1 MPHKWEHERKKGSIT
16 SSLKVDRQ
24 SRVGSRKSKK
34 FRSISRS
41 LILCNTKDT
50 DDGSSPDE
58 KCPDP
63 IEISTSW
70 DQEKIDSCPRL
81 QVLCTSEP
89 DDSTPYPL
97 VITSVIQS
105 KDDGSESCKNM
116 RRKFFIQDGC
126 IWRLCI
132 ATGNDGLGIQVSRTP
147 NCTSLGK
154 GFTVRQ
160 VINGGA
166 AHRDGRLSPGDELL
180 TLNGQSLN
188 ELTNK
193 EAESLIQSATGLV
206 NLVIANKNSLGEA
219 GWKEDVFFYDL
230 AMVPLAAEEERY
242 HSVAHCDRI
251 PPNSSTKTRLQEES
265 STGVCNERPV
275 KMEIQTNCFLHSKA
289 SCQRTRSNSTSVNPY
304 WMGEIDYPVT
314 KKSTAYRD
322 RQPHSLYSN
331 RKSLSQQL
339 DCSVG
344 RGPAVSR
351 PSRSLSTAQLTHTT
365 CGSQASVISN
375 IVLMKGQGKGL
386 GFSIV
391 GGKDSIY
398 GPIGIYVK
406 TIFPGG
412 AAAADGRLQEG
423 DEILELNGESMY
435 GLTHY
440 DALQKFKQAKKGLL
454 TLTVRT
460 SLSTPYSASSYLSSH
475 LCRSLSSSTR
485 ITKENSSFSS
495 DGAAVSLSTTKP
507 NDRVIMEVSL
517 NKEAGVGLGIGLCSV
532 PYSQCISGIFIHT
545 LSPGSVAHMDGRL
558 RCGDEII
565 EINEA
570 PVQNMTLNEVYAV
583 LSHCSPGAVQ
593 IIISRHPDP
602 QVSEQQLKEAVS
614 QAVENNRFG
623 RERQQWN
630 TEGVKRL
637 ETSWHGRYQ
646 HEKHIEKNTAY
657 CNRRSQKLMT
667 RSSSDS
673 SYNPRSSCSNG
684 TPYQLAD
691 MKAKVHS
698 IDVPITRQP
707 GLLDSLSRT
716 SLENHSPPT
725 GNEAGHPSQNI
736 KKSMEIL
743 VRKPKSSKP
752 KPPPRKYF
760 KQDCTDTDECNTDM
774 KEKPMLQDDGSPSS
788 ANVQEAGDLLLQGNK
803 TVITHSLSA
812 TSITPRGTEHSA
824 AVSADRDQERKA
836 NPGNPISSIQRPVL
850 RRQPRVDYSLD
861 TTAEDPWVRISD
873 CIKSLFNPTM
883 SEESSHLDL
892 DPKNNTNEEN
902 ESPSCPD
909 VVLQKSEAEADGSK
923 AHNSDESDTGKRGP
937 PVAPKPAWFRQSLK
951 GLKKGNSDINTRADQ
966 SSIDLQSV
974 SGKERGSNISRASPR
989 GSSIK
994 QRINSFETFSAPQ
1007 SPEKGNRKPSPK
1019 PSVWKENSPS
1029 PKPSVWRENS
1039 PSPKPSVWRESSPSP
1054 KPSVQK
1060 ENSPSPKEPESP
1072 AVHLN
1077 QATYNEGSDNS
1088 QLQSTPSVVTVE
1100 TLSLH
1105 RSCSPK
1111 EALAPS
1117 PKRSNSTSTEISL
1130 DLLSSQATELHCPV
1144 AKAQSQRTRS
1154 FPLTAN
1160 QSCEMMKTN
1169 DEKYSK
1175 IYSISNQVSS
1185 ALMKSLLCL
1194 PQSPLFSGNN
1204 PWSTLEASSQP
1215 SMEENGTP
1223 PSSTSESHHSDTGFS
1238 LNLSELRDYTVSLT
1252 DSGKEEEKQEHCSS
1266 QASGVSGQSVISLLS
1281 PEELKKLI
1289 EEVKSLDEAT
1299 LKQFDDI
1306 QVTILHKE
1314 EDAGLGFSLAG
1325 GIDLEN
1331 KVVTVHRVFPNGLA
1345 SQEGTIQKG
1354 DEVLSINGKSLKG
1367 ATHNDALAIMRQAR
1381 PPRQAVVVTKKAKE
1395 EEKSLNVS
1403 VDSTTYSTESET
1415 STEAT
1420 TEDTI
1425 CTVTLEKTPAGLG
1438 FSLEGGKGSIHGD
1451 KPIIINRIFKGIA
1464 SEQSNTVQ
1472 PGDELLQVHTTVMQ
1486 GLTRFEA
1493 WNIIKALPDG
1503 PITAIIKRKNP
1514 SSVTTTSS
1522 ETLQGEV

>member
-97 VITSVIQS
+97 VITSMIQS

-154 GFTVRQ
+154 GFTVSQ

-206 NLVIANKNSLGEA
+206 NLVIANK
-219 GWKEDVFFYDL
+219 
-230 AMVPLAAEEERY
+230 
-242 HSVAHCDRI
+242 
-251 PPNSSTKTRLQEES
+251 ES

-339 DCSVG
+339 DCLVG

-351 PSRSLSTAQLTHTT
+351 PSRSLSTAQLTHTS

-412 AAAADGRLQEG
+412 AAADDGRLQEG

-532 PYSQCISGIFIHT
+532 PYTQCISGIFIHT

-892 DPKNNTNEEN
+892 NPKNNTNEEN
-902 ESPSCPD
+902 QSPSCPD

-951 GLKKGNSDINTRADQ
+951 GLKKGNSDVNTQADQ

-1007 SPEKGNRKPSPK
+1007 SPEKGNRKPGPK

-1039 PSPKPSVWRESSPSP
+1039 PSPKPSVWRENSPSPKPSVWRENSPSPKPSVWRENSPSP

-1088 QLQSTPSVVTVE
+1088 QLQSIPSVVTVE

-1130 DLLSSQATELHCPV
+1130 DLLTSQATELHCPV

-1415 STEAT
+1415 TTEAT
-1420 TEDTI
+1420 TEETI

-1503 PITAIIKRKNP
+1503 PITATIKRKNP

>member
-116 RRKFFIQDGC
+116 RRKFFIQ
-126 IWRLCI
+126 
-132 ATGNDGLGIQVSRTP
+132 
-147 NCTSLGK
+147 
-154 GFTVRQ
+154 
-160 VINGGA
+160 
-166 AHRDGRLSPGDELL
+166 
-180 TLNGQSLN
+180 
-188 ELTNK
+188 
-193 EAESLIQSATGLV
+193 
-206 NLVIANKNSLGEA
+206 
-219 GWKEDVFFYDL
+219 
-230 AMVPLAAEEERY
+230 
-242 HSVAHCDRI
+242 
-251 PPNSSTKTRLQEES
+251 ES

-339 DCSVG
+339 DCLVG

-351 PSRSLSTAQLTHTT
+351 PSRSLSTAQLTHTS

-495 DGAAVSLSTTKP
+495 DGVAVSLSTTKP

-532 PYSQCISGIFIHT
+532 PYTQCISGIFIHT

-873 CIKSLFNPTM
+873 CIKNLFNPTM

-892 DPKNNTNEEN
+892 NPKNNTNEEN
-902 ESPSCPD
+902 QSPSCPD

-951 GLKKGNSDINTRADQ
+951 GLKKGNSDVNTQADQ
-966 SSIDLQSV
+966 SSIDLQRV

-1007 SPEKGNRKPSPK
+1007 SPEKGNRKPGPK

-1029 PKPSVWRENS
+1029 PKPSVWREN
-1039 PSPKPSVWRESSPSP
+1039 SPSP

-1130 DLLSSQATELHCPV
+1130 DLLTSQATELHCPV

-1306 QVTILHKE
+1306 HVTILHKE

-1395 EEKSLNVS
+1395 EEKSFNVS

-1415 STEAT
+1415 TTEAT
-1420 TEDTI
+1420 TEETI

-1503 PITAIIKRKNP
+1503 PITATIKRKNP